1 MKYSIEYDPKVIKQL
16 RKMDPQSSRLLLQW
30 INKNI
35 VHCEDPRISGKAL
48 TGNYSGFWRYRVGQ
62 FRIITK
68 IEDDKL
74 IILVVSI
81 DHRKNIYR

>member
-1 MKYSIEYDPKVIKQL
+1 MKYSVEYVPKVIKQL
-16 RKMDPQSSRLLLQW
+16 RKMDAQSSRLLLQW

-35 VHCEDPRISGKAL
+35 VHCEDPRSSGKAL

-74 IILVVSI
+74 IILVISI